1 MDKGCESM
9 LIVVFSVMP
18 AAVFPSCVVVYSHI
32 VIAIKSGFVFNTKQ
46 NKTNNT
52 FKSSMLLT
60 HALLL

>member
-9 LIVVFSVMP
+9 LMVFSVMP

-46 NKTNNT
+46 NVG
-52 FKSSMLLT
+52 
-60 HALLL
+60 HI